1 MFLKVQSRITPLPE
15 SIASRLPSGRHSL
28 TRELVLASQR
38 GRLLDAMA
46 QAVAV
51 HGYASTTVAQVVERA
66 GVSRKTFYEH
76 FADKEECFIA
86 LYDTGIAYVLGR
98 ILDALDGYDD
108 PKERVGIGLRAFL
121 QVLSEE
127 PAFCRAMV
135 AEAQAAGAVA
145 VARRRVVLRIF
156 AERYLEL
163 NRLAREADPRV
174 APLSDDVALGLV
186 GAILELV
193 SLRVEEG
200 RTDALPELAE
210 ELSAF
215 VARNAVAPA

>member
-1 MFLKVQSRITPLPE
+1 MQSRITPLPE

-46 QAVAV
+46 QAVAES
-51 HGYASTTVAQVVERA
+51 GYGPTTVAQVVARA

-76 FADKEECFIA
+76 FADKEECFLA

-98 ILDALDGYDD
+98 ILEALEGHDD
-108 PKERVGIGLRAFL
+108 PRERVGIGLRAFL
-121 QVLSEE
+121 GVLSEE

-135 AEAQAAGAVA
+135 AEAQAAGTAAVE
-145 VARRRVVLRIF
+145 RRRTVLRIF

-163 NRLAREADPRV
+163 NRLAREEDPAV
-174 APLSDDVALGLV
+174 PELSDDVALGLV

-210 ELSAF
+210 PLTAF
-215 VARNAVAPA
+215 VARNAVAA

>member
-1 MFLKVQSRITPLPE
+1 VQSRITPLPE

-46 QAVAV
+46 QAVAES
-51 HGYASTTVAQVVERA
+51 GYGPTTVAQVVARA

-76 FADKEECFIA
+76 FADKEECFLA

-98 ILDALDGYDD
+98 ILEALEGHDD
-108 PKERVGIGLRAFL
+108 PRERVGIGLRAFL
-121 QVLSEE
+121 GVLSEE

-135 AEAQAAGAVA
+135 AEAQAAGPVA
-145 VARRRVVLRIF
+145 VERRRTVLRIF

-163 NRLAREADPRV
+163 NRLAREDDPAV
-174 APLSDDVALGLV
+174 PELSEDVALGLV

-210 ELSAF
+210 PLTAF
-215 VARNAVAPA
+215 VARNAVAAA

>member
-1 MFLKVQSRITPLPE
+1 VQSRITPIPE

-28 TRELVLASQR
+28 TREIVLASQR

-46 QAVAV
+46 QAVAE
-51 HGYASTTVAQVVERA
+51 HGYPSTTVAQVVERA

-76 FADKEECFIA
+76 FTDKEECFIA
-86 LYDTGIAYVLGR
+86 LYDTGIAYVLSH
-98 ILDALDGYDD
+98 IQEALEGHDD
-108 PKERVGIGLRAFL
+108 PRERVGIGLRAFL
-121 QVLSEE
+121 GVLSEE

-163 NRLAREADPRV
+163 NRLARDADPRV
-174 APLSDDVALGLV
+174 GAISEDLALGLV

-193 SLRVEEG
+193 SVRVEEG

-210 ELSAF
+210 ELTAF
-215 VARNAVAPA
+215 VTRNAVAPE